1 MTIQFFGATR
11 TTTGSMYLLTANGKK
26 ILMECG
32 LYQGRRAESNERN
45 LNFPFDPATIDVAI
59 LSHAHI
65 DHCGNFPNLYKQGF
79 RGNIFCTHATQ
90 DLAAILLQ
98 DSAHIQESDAEYVS
112 KVRKRNNEP
121 PVQPLYT
128 KEDAELVVR
137 QFVAVGY
144 DRPIIV
150 SDGVTVQFR
159 DAGHILGSAQIVLD
173 IMEGERKIRYLF
185 TGDVGRGGDPILRDP
200 QGVEDVDYLH
210 IESTYGNRIHDS
222 KANEADDRLGEMV
235 RDVFS
240 RKGKVIIPAFAV
252 GRTQQI
258 VWGINKSI
266 QSKKMAPVP
275 VFIDSPLAVNATEV
289 YRLHPECFN
298 PEIYKF
304 LMSEGNP
311 FEAHNVTYVRDINQS
326 KKLNKLKGPLI
337 IISASG
343 MAEAGRILHHLKN
356 NISDPNNLILFMGYC
371 AEYTLGAKIRNGQS
385 PVNIFGEP
393 HQVRAQVA
401 ALDSLSGHADK
412 NELLEHV
419 DRIKGNLKKIFVTH
433 GEEEQSLSFANTI
446 QKVRPQAEVIVPT
459 KGQKV
464 DIL

>member
-1 MTIQFFGATR
+1 MTIQFLGAAR
-11 TTTGSMYLLTANGKK
+11 TTTGSMYLLTINGKR

-32 LYQGRRAESNERN
+32 LYQGKRAESIERN
-45 LNFPFDPATIDVAI
+45 LHFPFDPATIDVAI

-65 DHCGNFPNLYKQGF
+65 DHVGNFPNLYKQGF

-112 KVRKRNNEP
+112 KIRNRNHEP
-121 PVQPLYT
+121 PVAPLYIR
-128 KEDAELVVR
+128 EDAELVVS
-137 QFVAVGY
+137 QFVAIGY
-144 DRPIIV
+144 DRPINI
-150 SDGVTVQFR
+150 SEGVTVQFR

-173 IMEGERKIRYLF
+173 IREGEKKFRYLF
-185 TGDVGRGGDPILRDP
+185 TGDVGRSGDPILRDP

-222 KANEADDRLGEMV
+222 SAGEADEKVAELV
-235 RDVFS
+235 RAIF
-240 RKGKVIIPAFAV
+240 KHNGKVIMPAFAV

-258 VWGINKSI
+258 VWAVNKLLK
-266 QSKKMAPVP
+266 SKEMVPVP
-275 VFIDSPLAVNATEV
+275 VFVDSPLAVNATEV

-298 PEIYKF
+298 REIYEY

-311 FEAHNVTYVRDINQS
+311 FEASNVTYIRDVSQS
-326 KKLNKLKGPLI
+326 KKLNAVKGPLM

-356 NISDPNNLILFMGYC
+356 NIGNPDNLILFMGYC
-371 AEYTLGAKIRNGQS
+371 AEYTLGAKIKNGQS

-393 HQVRAQVA
+393 YEVRAKVA
-401 ALDSLSGHADK
+401 SLDSLSGHADK
-412 NELLEHV
+412 NELIAHV
-419 DRIKGNLKKIFVTH
+419 GRVKGKLKKIFVTH
-433 GEEEQSLSFANTI
+433 GEEQAALSFGETLRKLKPGTEVVVPVKG
-446 QKVRPQAEVIVPT
+446 QQEVI
-459 KGQKV
+459 
-464 DIL
+464 

>member
-1 MTIQFFGATR
+1 MTIQFLGAIR
-11 TTTGSMYLLTANGKK
+11 TTTGSMYLLTVNGKK

-32 LYQGRRAESNERN
+32 LYQGKRAESNERN
-45 LNFPFDPATIDVAI
+45 LNFPFDPATVDIAI

-90 DLAAILLQ
+90 DLASILLQ

-112 KVRKRNNEP
+112 KIRARNNEP
-121 PVQPLYT
+121 AIKPLYT
-128 KEDAELVVR
+128 KEDAEKVVR
-137 QFVAVGY
+137 QFVAIGY
-144 DRPIIV
+144 DRPITIC
-150 SDGVTVQFR
+150 DGVILHFR

-173 IMEGERKIRYLF
+173 IIEDKKSIRYLF
-185 TGDVGRGGDPILRDP
+185 TGDVGRGDDPILRDP
-200 QGVEDVDYLH
+200 EGVEDVDYLH
-210 IESTYGNRIHDS
+210 IESTYGNRIHAT
-222 KANEADDRLGEMV
+222 KANEADAQLGEIV
-235 RDVFS
+235 RGIFS
-240 RKGKVIIPAFAV
+240 HHGKVIVPAFAV

-258 VWGINKSI
+258 VWALNKLI
-266 QSKKMAPVP
+266 QSKKMEPVP

-298 PEIYKF
+298 SEIYKF

-311 FEAHNVTYVRDINQS
+311 FEARNVTYIRDINQS
-326 KKLNKLKGPLI
+326 KKLNSLRGPLM

-356 NISDPNNLILFMGYC
+356 NIGDPNNLILFMGYC
-371 AEYTLGAKIRNGQS
+371 AEYTLGAKIKNGQS

-393 HQVRAQVA
+393 HQVKAQVA
-401 ALDSLSGHADK
+401 SLDSLSGHADK
-412 NELLEHV
+412 NELLAHV
-419 DRIKGNLKKIFVTH
+419 DRIKGNLKKIFITH
-433 GEEEQSLSFANTI
+433 GEEEQSLAFADTL
-446 QKVRPQAEVIVPT
+446 KEARPQTEVIVPV